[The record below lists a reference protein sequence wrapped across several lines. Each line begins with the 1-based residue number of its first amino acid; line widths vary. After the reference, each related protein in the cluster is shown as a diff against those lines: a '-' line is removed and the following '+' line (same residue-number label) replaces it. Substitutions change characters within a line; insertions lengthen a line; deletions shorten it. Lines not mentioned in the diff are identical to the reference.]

1 MVKTVTRDAGP
12 RLDSTAPES
21 MGAPLNNVS
30 ALAAAQH

>member
-1 MVKTVTRDAGP
+1 MVKTVTLDAGP

-21 MGAPLNNVS
+21 MGAALNNVS